1 MRGWKSCLRGK
12 GRTVVQYFRNPRDRS
27 RRALLAGGGGL
38 APDYEYQTL
47 KKAYGKFTLEV
58 DLGGLGG
65 VVSDPFD
72 WSAGSPS
79 AATLQTALNTML
91 GSGRA
96 EVTDGAVY
104 QIKFVGDLAEYDL
117 PELTLTADSSYPL
130 NDATGTA
137 PTKLG
142 QSNYVEGAQERITLA
157 LTPNDPGANASA
169 IDSNGNSITY
179 DFATTLYTTTAGGD
193 FTCISGVN
201 SSSATF
207 ESASDGPKNTT
218 YSIMSENNGTPGVT
232 IDVAGAI
239 EANAQVNVTFTGAAG
254 WITYASSSPSFSFA
268 IPVTALDAAALAIL
282 NDAARYNGTVDS
294 VAMGST
300 SMTVNFTATNNPGAV
315 TIGGVTGA
323 AVTSAVDTLQ
333 DGANALPSSLPTPVM
348 AISFASPYV
357 FQTVGGAAAVS
368 DGDPVGSAL
377 ATPPTT
383 IDGSQATSGSRP
395 SFIAA
400 GGATFDGTGDY
411 VSLGTSTTL
420 QPSVITITMW
430 LRRTVSW
437 NGAESC
443 IAWLKPNATF
453 NGSGWY
459 LTIDDRNFG
468 MGNRNQSPLM
478 AVDGINGFYCTG
490 SPDTLFPLNTW
501 THLAVTFNSSTN
513 AKAIFINGV
522 SQSLSSLGVPDSIT
536 ATSDTKY
543 MGFNS
548 PGYAGGFLGGAIKDA
563 RIYSVVLTQDEI
575 DNVIAGH
582 F

>member
-1 MRGWKSCLRGK
+1 
-12 GRTVVQYFRNPRDRS
+12 VVQYFRNPRDRS

-333 DGANALPSSLPTPVM
+333 DGANPLPSGLPTPVL
-348 AISFASPYV
+348 AISFAPGTV
-357 FQTVGGAAAVS
+357 FQTVGGAPAVS

-377 ATPPTT
+377 GTPPTT
-383 IDGSQATSGSRP
+383 IDGSQSTSGSRP
-395 SFIAA
+395 AFIAA
-400 GGATFDGTGDY
+400 GGATFDGAGDY
-411 VSLGTSTTL
+411 VDCGNPAAL
-420 QPSVITITMW
+420 QH
-430 LRRTVSW
+430 
-437 NGAESC
+437 
-443 IAWLKPNATF
+443 
-453 NGSGWY
+453 
-459 LTIDDRNFG
+459 
-468 MGNRNQSPLM
+468 
-478 AVDGINGFYCTG
+478 TG
-490 SPDTLFPLNTW
+490 SHTVAFWGKRTPGGGL
-501 THLAVTFNSSTN
+501 HLAKQDASGQISWAVEH
-513 AKAIFINGV
+513 
-522 SQSLSSLGVPDSIT
+522 
-536 ATSDTKY
+536 
-543 MGFNS
+543 
-548 PGYAGGFLGGAIKDA
+548 YAA
-563 RIYSVVLTQDEI
+563 
-575 DNVIAGH
+575 DNVIYYVVSSNGTTQTYRYSAVNTVTDWQHYAGVYDASAQTLTLYVNGTAIATTLAGTVPAALFNSTSPVTIGRVWGGSH
-582 F
+582 RYTTGSIRDARFYGVALTEEEIADVMAGEF